1 MSRPLSVIRGLVMLS
16 MVFALMSAF
25 TINAGAQAAG
35 EILATATAA
44 DGTDLSCTILGTD
57 FDPDLAGGETLAGMV
72 VSAADGADV
81 AAGTA
86 TFATT
91 GTTLTL
97 TTAAVGDPAAGDTV
111 NVVATDATD
120 PTITSTASCV
130 LAAAVAPPV
139 DTDGDGV
146 NDDVDNCP
154 DVANADQADAD
165 GDGIGDA
172 CDTVADSDGD
182 GVADDVD
189 NCPDVS
195 NPDQTDTDGDG
206 IGDACQVG
214 AGGSDVF
221 TTVLIS
227 DDPALAGTSE
237 YIVSEAPV
245 TAAAVSPGAGVT
257 VTFTDDATA
266 AVITAVTDANGFV
279 LVTLPA
285 GTYTI
290 TNSAAPGAGSITVDG
305 VTAYDLTIIA
315 YPAVVVPGT
324 GSVDVEKLV
333 CTETADD
340 PAGDVDIFVPGE
352 FVAAEAPA
360 ECRAATEG
368 EFTFTLFN
376 NDLLFEG
383 GEIVAIDTAA
393 TDATGQALLTADID
407 TAISTTRTVFVSED
421 LTGAESIDIVLT
433 DGDVAEVLILN
444 YVEDIDV
451 VTPPVDGAT
460 GDVEIAKLFCTNAD
474 LAGQVEFEVLGP
486 EFPVEAT
493 GVTAQAATVDEADN
507 CSPGTAEFEIF
518 LFGDKTA
525 EPVLVTVGS
534 DGLIVIDDLL
544 PVTTDLSAHKLVE
557 VSTGAETFFDV
568 EEGAVTNIIVI
579 NYVGDDVD
587 GGDDGKDDGDD
598 DGKDDGGDTG
608 DDAKDDGGDTGDG
621 DTGDSVTGG
630 GSATTLPDTGAG
642 YGQGGADYGMA
653 LFLVLGGLA
662 AAGVSLRRR
671 AA

>member
-1 MSRPLSVIRGLVMLS
+1 MSRPLSVIRWAAMLS
-16 MVFALMSAF
+16 MVFALMSVF
-25 TINAGAQAAG
+25 TPTAGAQDIIAQAAG
-35 EILATATAA
+35 G
-44 DGTDLSCTILGTD
+44 DVVVSVDTDLDGVAEFQCFVSPEAFEAVDVIGGVPATLDEGDTLSATIFTGD
-57 FDPDLAGGETLAGMV
+57 VEVAVGI
-72 VSAADGADV
+72 DGAYDADAV
-81 AAGTA
+81 NVVPVDAVVGT
-86 TFATT
+86 
-91 GTTLTL
+91 
-97 TTAAVGDPAAGDTV
+97 VRAGDT
-111 NVVATDATD
+111 ATVEATGD
-120 PTITSTASCV
+120 DGTVTASCI
-130 LAAAVAPPV
+130 LVATGTDADNDGVDDAIDNCPGVANADQV
-139 DTDGDGV
+139 DTDGDGIGDACEPAPPADTDEDGV
-146 NDDVDNCP
+146 ADDVDNCP
-154 DVANADQADAD
+154 TIANPDQLDTD

-172 CDTVADSDGD
+172 CDTAVGDPATITITKVDDAGAALEGAVFTGLDLDGTT
-182 GVADDVD
+182 
-189 NCPDVS
+189 
-195 NPDQTDTDGDG
+195 QTDTTDAAG
-206 IGDACQVG
+206 IAIL
-214 AGGSDVF
+214 DVF
-221 TTVLIS
+221 TVGDT
-227 DDPALAGTSE
+227 
-237 YIVSEAPV
+237 
-245 TAAAVSPGAGVT
+245 VT
-257 VTFTDDATA
+257 VTEDVAP
-266 AVITAVTDANGFV
+266 VGFV
-279 LVTLPA
+279 PDA
-285 GTYTI
+285 PQTI
-290 TNSAAPGAGSITVDG
+290 TISGDPELDV
-305 VTAYDLTIIA
+305 LTFVNV
-315 YPAVVVPGT
+315 AVVPPPPVEPVPGT
-324 GSVDVEKLV
+324 GSVDIEKLV
-333 CTETADD
+333 CTETEDD

-493 GVTAQAATVDEADN
+493 GVTAQAATVEADN

-568 EEGAVTNIIVI
+568 EEGAVTKIIVI

-587 GGDDGKDDGDD
+587 GGD